1 MYPPVFVSPCVP
13 PLREKVCV
21 MNILFYIFASL
32 MLTSGVMVI
41 QARNPVYSVLFLIL
55 VFFHGA
61 ALLLLLGLDFF
72 AMTFLVVYVGA
83 IAVLF
88 LFVVMML
95 NINLAEMQERRLRYL
110 PVGGILGVLFILE
123 GLVIVDVDL
132 VPLLSYSGDVLRGVH
147 WTDWTEYVVHVSNMH
162 TMGRLL
168 YTYYGVYFLM
178 ASLIL
183 LVAMVGAIVLTQ
195 SRRAG
200 ARRQSV
206 YLQNTRDFSRVIRKY
221 T

>member
-1 MYPPVFVSPCVP
+1 MYPTVSVFPCVP

-132 VPLLSYSGDVLRGVH
+132 VPLLSYSGDVLRTVH
-147 WTDWTEYVVHVSNMH
+147 WTDWTDYVVHVSNMH

>member
-1 MYPPVFVSPCVP
+1 
-13 PLREKVCV
+13 
-21 MNILFYIFASL
+21 MNILFYMFASL

-72 AMTFLVVYVGA
+72 ATTFLVVYVGA

-95 NINLAEMQERRLRYL
+95 NINLAEIQERRLRYL
-110 PVGGILGVLFILE
+110 PVGGILGFLFILE

-132 VPLLSYSGDVLRGVH
+132 VPLLSYSGDLLGNVH
-147 WTDWTEYVVHVSNMH
+147 WTDWTEYVVHVSNTH

>member
-1 MYPPVFVSPCVP
+1 
-13 PLREKVCV
+13 
-21 MNILFYIFASL
+21 MNTLFYIFASL
-32 MLTSGVMVI
+32 MLASGVMVI
-41 QARNPVYSVLFLIL
+41 QSRNPVYSVLFLIL

-95 NINLAEMQERRLRYL
+95 DINVAELQERRLRYL
-110 PVGGILGVLFILE
+110 PVGGVLGLLFILE

-132 VPLLSYSGDVLRGVH
+132 VPLLYTPNMDTMVY
-147 WTDWTEYVVHVSNMH
+147 WTNWTYTLAQVSNMH

-168 YTYYGVYFLM
+168 YTYYGVYFLV

-195 SRRAG
+195 QRRRG
-200 ARRQSV
+200 ARRQQV
-206 YLQNTRDFSRVIRKY
+206 YFQNTRDFARTIRKVS
-221 T
+221 

>member
-1 MYPPVFVSPCVP
+1 
-13 PLREKVCV
+13 
-21 MNILFYIFASL
+21 MNTLFYVFASL
-32 MLTSGVMVI
+32 MLASGVMVI
-41 QARNPVYSVLFLIL
+41 QSRNPVYSVLFLIL

-95 NINLAEMQERRLRYL
+95 DINMAELQERRLRYL
-110 PVGGILGVLFILE
+110 PVGGVLGLLFILE

-132 VPLLSYSGDVLRGVH
+132 VPLLYTQSMDTSVY
-147 WTDWTEYVVHVSNMH
+147 WTNWTYTLAQVSNMH

-168 YTYYGVYFLM
+168 YTYYGVYFLV

-195 SRRAG
+195 QRRRG
-200 ARRQSV
+200 ARRQQV
-206 YLQNTRDFSRVIRKY
+206 YVQNTRDFARTIRKVS
-221 T
+221 

>member
-1 MYPPVFVSPCVP
+1 
-13 PLREKVCV
+13 
-21 MNILFYIFASL
+21 MNTLFYIFASL
-32 MLTSGVMVI
+32 MLASGVMVI
-41 QARNPVYSVLFLIL
+41 QSRNPVYSVLFLIL

-95 NINLAEMQERRLRYL
+95 DINVAELQERRLRYL
-110 PVGGILGVLFILE
+110 PVGGVLGLLFILE

-132 VPLLSYSGDVLRGVH
+132 VPLLYTPSMDTMVY
-147 WTDWTEYVVHVSNMH
+147 WTNWTYTLAQVSNMH

-168 YTYYGVYFLM
+168 YTYYGVYFLV

-195 SRRAG
+195 QRRRG
-200 ARRQSV
+200 ARRQQV
-206 YLQNTRDFSRVIRKY
+206 YFQNTRDFARTIRKVS
-221 T
+221 

>member
-1 MYPPVFVSPCVP
+1 
-13 PLREKVCV
+13 
-21 MNILFYIFASL
+21 MNTLFYIFASL
-32 MLTSGVMVI
+32 MLASGVMVI
-41 QARNPVYSVLFLIL
+41 QSRNPVYSVLFLIL

-95 NINLAEMQERRLRYL
+95 DINVAELQERRLRYL
-110 PVGGILGVLFILE
+110 PVGGVLGLLFILE

-132 VPLLSYSGDVLRGVH
+132 VPLLYTPNMDTTVY
-147 WTDWTEYVVHVSNMH
+147 WTNWTYTLAQVSNMH

-168 YTYYGVYFLM
+168 YTYYGVYFLV

-195 SRRAG
+195 QRRRG
-200 ARRQSV
+200 ARRQQV
-206 YLQNTRDFSRVIRKY
+206 YFQNTRDFARTIRKVS
-221 T
+221 

>member
-1 MYPPVFVSPCVP
+1 
-13 PLREKVCV
+13 
-21 MNILFYIFASL
+21 MNTLFYIFASL
-32 MLTSGVMVI
+32 MLASGVMVI
-41 QARNPVYSVLFLIL
+41 QSRNPVYSVLFLIL

-95 NINLAEMQERRLRYL
+95 DINVAELQERRLRYL
-110 PVGGILGVLFILE
+110 PVGGVLGLLFILE

-132 VPLLSYSGDVLRGVH
+132 VPLLYTPNMDTMVY
-147 WTDWTEYVVHVSNMH
+147 WTNWTYTLAQVSNMH

-168 YTYYGVYFLM
+168 YTYYGMYFLV

-195 SRRAG
+195 QRRRG
-200 ARRQSV
+200 ARRQQV
-206 YLQNTRDFSRVIRKY
+206 YFQNTRDFARTIRKVS
-221 T
+221 

>member
-1 MYPPVFVSPCVP
+1 MD
-13 PLREKVCV
+13 L
-21 MNILFYIFASL
+21 LFYVFASL
-32 MLTSGVMVI
+32 ILTSGVMVI
-41 QARNPVYSVLFLIL
+41 QSRNPVYSVLFLIL

-95 NINLAEMQERRLRYL
+95 NINLSEMQERRLRYL
-110 PVGGILGVLFILE
+110 PVSGLLGLLFVLE
-123 GLVIVDVDL
+123 SLVILDVDL
-132 VPLLSYSGDVLRGVH
+132 VPLVGDISIDLS
-147 WTDWTEYVVHVSNMH
+147 WTDWTSTLGEVTNMY

-168 YTYYGVYFLM
+168 YTMYGAHFLV

-195 SRRAG
+195 SRSRG
-200 ARRQSV
+200 ARRQLV
-206 YLQNTRDFSRVIRKY
+206 YRQNTRDFARTIHKVSLEKN
-221 T
+221 

>member
-1 MYPPVFVSPCVP
+1 
-13 PLREKVCV
+13 
-21 MNILFYIFASL
+21 MNTLFYVFASL
-32 MLTSGVMVI
+32 MLASGVMVI
-41 QARNPVYSVLFLIL
+41 QSRNPVYSVLFLIL

-95 NINLAEMQERRLRYL
+95 DINMAELQERRLRYL
-110 PVGGILGVLFILE
+110 PVGGVLGLLFILE

-132 VPLLSYSGDVLRGVH
+132 VPLLYTQSMDTSVY
-147 WTDWTEYVVHVSNMH
+147 WTNWTYTLAQVSNMH

-168 YTYYGVYFLM
+168 YTYYGVYFLV

-195 SRRAG
+195 QRRRG
-200 ARRQSV
+200 ARRQQV
-206 YLQNTRDFSRVIRKY
+206 YIQNTRDFARTIRKVS
-221 T
+221 

>member
-1 MYPPVFVSPCVP
+1 
-13 PLREKVCV
+13 
-21 MNILFYIFASL
+21 MNLLFYLFASL
-32 MLTSGVMVI
+32 MLMSGVMVI
-41 QARNPVYSVLFLIL
+41 QSRNPVYSVLFLIL

-95 NINLAEMQERRLRYL
+95 NINLAEIQERRLRYL
-110 PVGGILGVLFILE
+110 PVGGVLGVLFVLE
-123 GLVIVDVDL
+123 GLVILDVDL
-132 VPLLSYSGDVLRGVH
+132 VPQVGYIDTMV
-147 WTDWTEYVVHVSNMH
+147 WTDWTATLGMVSNMH

-168 YTYYGVYFLM
+168 YTYYGLYFLM

-195 SRRAG
+195 SRRRG
-200 ARRQSV
+200 ARRQQV
-206 YLQNTRDFSRVIRKY
+206 YLQNTRDFARSIYRVQ
-221 T
+221 

>member
-1 MYPPVFVSPCVP
+1 M
-13 PLREKVCV
+13 
-21 MNILFYIFASL
+21 L
-32 MLTSGVMVI
+32 MSGLMVI
-41 QARNPVYSVLFLIL
+41 QSRNPVYSVLFLIL

-95 NINLAEMQERRLRYL
+95 NINVAELQERRLRYL
-110 PVGGILGVLFILE
+110 PMGGVLGLLFVLE
-123 GLVIVDVDL
+123 GLVILDVDL
-132 VPLLSYSGDVLRGVH
+132 VPLLYSSVDMTDLA
-147 WTDWTEYVVHVSNMH
+147 WTDWTTTLGEVTNMH
-162 TMGRLL
+162 TIGRLL
-168 YTYYGVYFLM
+168 YTYYGLYFLV

-195 SRRAG
+195 NRRRG
-200 ARRQSV
+200 ARRQTV
-206 YLQNTRDFSRVIRKY
+206 YLQNTRDFARTIRKIS
-221 T
+221 